1 MPQNDAKYQE
11 WKNVIATYNRENL
24 QELYTTYLKTFSE
37 EPAPIIWK
45 PDDKNLKESN
55 IVKSLKKLKL
65 ENYKQLFQW
74 ASDNRG
80 EFWEHA
86 VKTLDIKFSK
96 RYDEVLDLEN
106 GVENP
111 SWFKGA
117 SLNIVESCFQGRPEQ
132 IAVIEGKESSDDL
145 IKINYTE
152 LQERVERI
160 AGGLTNLGL
169 RPGDRVV
176 IYAPLSS
183 ESIICYLALIKIGL
197 VAVSVADSFSSEEL
211 RKRIEISKAKAIITT
226 STYLYGGKK
235 LSVYEKVKKVTEI
248 PSIVF
253 GEETVLRDTD
263 QLYSQLLTSPPYKGY
278 HYAAPDAA
286 INILFSSGTTKEPKA
301 IPFTQITPIK
311 CASDGHFHQDIQ
323 ASDVVTWTTGMGWM
337 MAPWL
342 IFASLLNK
350 ATIAAYVGAAGC
362 EAYYK
367 FVEDSQITILGTI
380 PSVVR
385 TWKKLDFHKKAN
397 WKVRLFSSTGEP
409 SNPEDYFFLMALSG
423 FKAPIIEYCGGTE
436 IGGGYIAGTIVQ
448 PASLSLFTTPTL
460 GLDFYLL
467 GSSGLVAGDKE
478 VGETFLIPPSVGMSQ
493 ILLNKD
499 HHQEYYEGVPK
510 MPTGEILRR
519 HGDAFEQ
526 MIYDDLVFYRS
537 VGRTDDAMNLGGIK
551 VSAVEIE
558 EIVNGH
564 AAVFE
569 SAAVSVAETGGGL
582 EKLIIFIV
590 PEKEI
595 EEAQV
600 LKSELQKLLNEQ
612 LNPLFKIT
620 EVKLIDKLPRTT
632 SNKVMRRELRKIFEI
647 SRIPAG

>member
-1 MPQNDAKYQE
+1 MHRNDHKYQD
-11 WKNVIATYNRENL
+11 WKKVTASYNRNNL
-24 QELYTTYLKTFSE
+24 QEVYKAFLEIFAGESV
-37 EPAPIIWK
+37 PIIWK
-45 PDDKNLKESN
+45 PEDYILKESN
-55 IVKSLKKLKL
+55 IEKSLKTLKLKSY
-65 ENYKQLFQW
+65 NQLFQW
-74 ASDNRG
+74 ASDNRA
-80 EFWEHA
+80 EFWEHVA
-86 VKTLDIKFSK
+86 KTLHIKFSK
-96 RYDEVLDLEN
+96 KYDAVLDLKN
-106 GVENP
+106 GTENP

-117 SLNIVESCFQGRPEQ
+117 SLNIVESCFQGRADQ
-132 IAVIEGKESSDDL
+132 IAIIEGKESSADL
-145 IKINYTE
+145 IKISYKE

-160 AGGLTNLGL
+160 AGGLVNLGFK
-169 RPGDRVV
+169 PGDSVV

-183 ESIICYLALIKIGL
+183 EAIICYLALIKIGL

-235 LSVYEKVKKVTEI
+235 LSIYEKVKKATEI
-248 PSIVF
+248 PAILF
-253 GEETVLRDTD
+253 GEETAFRSTD
-263 QLYSQLLTSPPYKGY
+263 ISYQQLLTSPPLKTY

-350 ATIAAYVGAAGC
+350 ATVAVYVGAAGC
-362 EAYYK
+362 EPYQK

-385 TWKKLDFHKKAN
+385 AWKKLGFHKQTN

-409 SNPEDYFFLMALSG
+409 SNPEDFFFLMALSG

-436 IGGGYIAGTIVQ
+436 IGGGYIAGTVVQ
-448 PASLSLFTTPTL
+448 PASPSLFTTPTL
-460 GLDFYLL
+460 GLDFYLIR
-467 GSSGLVAGDKE
+467 SSGLVAGDKE

-493 ILLNKD
+493 TLLNKD
-499 HHQEYYEGVPK
+499 HHKEYYEGTPK
-510 MPTGEILRR
+510 LPTGEILRR

-526 MIYDDLVFYRS
+526 INHDDLLFYRS

-551 VSAVEIE
+551 VSAIEIE
-558 EIVNGH
+558 ETVNGH

-569 SAAVSVAETGGGL
+569 SAAVSVAEVGGGL
-582 EKLIIFIV
+582 EKLIIFLV
-590 PEKEI
+590 PEEEI
-595 EEAQV
+595 EEVQV

-632 SNKVMRRELRKIFEI
+632 SNKVMRRELRKNFEI
-647 SRIPAG
+647 SRNHTG